1 MSASRS
7 SVPLSDRRTP
17 YAAAPT
23 KPTRHAPPNHTH
35 NRTQN
40 HNHKKKY
47 NCNNN
52 TRNNNKNPFR
62 PHLTGRWGG
71 LGHRVRQ
78 RPPLEDP
85 RHPYPIDAVCD
96 FVYSTLNCELILQWS
111 LVEHG
116 KTGTTECGK
125 RLRQSRA
132 SWQSLG
138 GFTFCSRGRIAF
150 LHVEL
155 LFLKPLISSNSLPRA
170 NPAQS
175 DEIFVGN
182 EYSMTG
188 RNVCIICEI
197 TNCNFNSLDYRHHG
211 IRFELTSH
219 ADWCSDG
226 VVKKAD
232 VVDRWI
238 HFPHFSIQFHVQ
250 PNRECAE
257 VLKYYLFHR
266 NAGLPKKP
274 ETHPVHSNH
283 ETATSALANVYET
296 GLKRFMR
303 YCLGISSA
311 HKNHRLVIISAHINS
326 QQSAHVSTI
335 LFVMSWHILSRRLNG
350 FWWIWVVRWT
360 FNRDQHR

>member
-23 KPTRHAPPNHTH
+23 KPTRHAPPTTHTTAPKTTTTRRSTTATTTPATTT
-35 NRTQN
+35 RT
-40 HNHKKKY
+40 
-47 NCNNN
+47 
-52 TRNNNKNPFR
+52 PSA
-62 PHLTGRWGG
+62 LTWLAAGG
-71 LGHRVRQ
+71 DWATGFVKD
-78 RPPLEDP
+78 PPLEDP

-257 VLKYYLFHR
+257 VLKYYLFHQ

-350 FWWIWVVRWT
+350 FWWILVVRWT